1 MNCHLLVWHWI
12 SPKRKDRT
20 LKMVVPIYKSKCDTN
35 CFHHKSPWR
44 AYKLCISHLSASSR
58 PSMKHSKYF
67 PSLELQKT
75 VISPWITLNESNLLH
90 WILNLVNKLCWLTIS
105 GSFNLTRI
113 FRGPVTSTIT
123 FEGAWGRPE
132 VSKPKFNFLRPLKR
146 FCHKFRCLFTLFQMG
161 RGQLA
166 AADDCGGF
174 DELTEFFHL
183 VFTLID

>member
-1 MNCHLLVWHWI
+1 
-12 SPKRKDRT
+12 
-20 LKMVVPIYKSKCDTN
+20 
-35 CFHHKSPWR
+35 
-44 AYKLCISHLSASSR
+44 
-58 PSMKHSKYF
+58 MKHSKYF

-132 VSKPKFNFLRPLKR
+132 VSNPNFNFLRPLKR
-146 FCHKFRCLFTLFQMG
+146 FCHKFRCFSHSFKWAGVNWPPPTIV
-161 RGQLA
+161 
-166 AADDCGGF
+166 ADLMSWPNF
-174 DELTEFFHL
+174 STWSLL
-183 VFTLID
+183 WLIRVAKWWIIDSGDVNRVPSIALPMVSSKSEIKWKSVKSNRKVKR